1 MKYYFHTKHNTSMIA
16 LYVILGIVVLT
27 ILWMIGVYNGLITLR
42 NRTKEAWSDIDVQLK
57 RRHDLI
63 PNLIAS
69 VKGYMTHE
77 RGLLENVTKYRAE
90 AMSAQEAGNTQA
102 MAQAESKLGG
112 LMRDVKI
119 AMEAYP
125 DLKANQN
132 VAQLMDEL
140 SDTENKIQASRRF
153 YNGQVRDFNTKI
165 EVFPNNMIAGMLK
178 FEKFNFFEVEDV
190 KERENVTVEL

>member
-1 MKYYFHTKHNTSMIA
+1 MSTLAWIILGVVVLLVLWLIA
-16 LYVILGIVVLT
+16 LY
-27 ILWMIGVYNGLITLR
+27 NGLVKLN

-69 VKGYMTHE
+69 VKGYMKHE
-77 RGLLENVTKYRAE
+77 KTLLENITKARSQ
-90 AMSAQEAGNTQA
+90 AMSAQEAGDVGA
-102 MAQAESKLGG
+102 LAKSEGMLGG
-112 LMRDVKI
+112 MLGKLQI

-132 VAQLMDEL
+132 VGQLMDEL

-153 YNGQVRDFNTKI
+153 YNGMVRDFNTKT
-165 EVFPNNMIAGMLK
+165 ETFPNNVFVGMLNFK
-178 FEKFNFFEVEDV
+178 KYEFFEIEDAA
-190 KERENVTVEL
+190 ERENVKVEL

>member
-1 MKYYFHTKHNTSMIA
+1 MTA
-16 LYVILGIVVLT
+16 LYVILGLVVLI
-27 ILWMIGVYNGLITLR
+27 ILWMVGVYNGLITLR

-63 PNLIAS
+63 PNLVSS
-69 VKGYMTHE
+69 VKGYMVHE

-112 LMRDVKI
+112 LMRDIKI

-178 FEKFNFFEVEDV
+178 FEKFNFFEIEDNA
-190 KERENVTVEL
+190 ERENVKVDLTA

>member
-1 MKYYFHTKHNTSMIA
+1 MTA
-16 LYVILGIVVLT
+16 LYVILAIAVLA
-27 ILWMIGVYNGLITLR
+27 IFWMVGVYNGLITLR
-42 NRTKEAWSDIDVQLK
+42 NRVKEAWSDIDVQLK

-69 VKGYMTHE
+69 VKGYMVHE
-77 RGLLENVTKYRAE
+77 KTLLENVTKFRAE
-90 AMSAQEAGNTQA
+90 AMTAQSSGDTQA
-102 MAQAESKLGG
+102 MAQAENKLGG
-112 LMRDVKI
+112 LMRDIKV

-132 VAQLMDEL
+132 VTQLMDEL

-178 FEKFNFFEVEDV
+178 FEKFNFFEVENV
-190 KERENVTVEL
+190 EERENVKVDLTTSK